1 MKPELENEEGKQESK
16 QKSDPDQ
23 KQVDKIKK

>member
-1 MKPELENEEGKQESK
+1 MKPKLENEESKQESK
-16 QKSDPDQ
+16 QNSDLDQ